1 MGKFI
6 YEGAIKVDF
15 DDRVLAHLMVV
26 ISAKLRR
33 GESFSFSWKDDPSI
47 GNGRT
52 TVWIHSH
59 ASLVYK
65 FYGSRQPPINRA
77 WIEALIYTANSI
89 TGLHIVPEPPERIDD
104 ATAWI
109 HEH

>member
-6 YEGAIKVDF
+6 YEGTVKADF

-47 GNGRT
+47 GNGRM
-52 TVWIHSH
+52 TVWIHPH
-59 ASLVYK
+59 AALVYK

-77 WIEALIYTANSI
+77 WVEALIYTANST
-89 TGLHIVPEPPERIDD
+89 TGLHIVPEPPDHHEDGP
-104 ATAWI
+104 AWH